1 MIDPVALAQALI
13 RCPSVT
19 PVDAGALTVLA
30 EALKPLGFDCVPLP
44 FEEDGAPLTENLF
57 ARIGAGGPVFCFAGH
72 TDVVPP
78 GERSFWKHD
87 PFGGVI
93 ADGVLYGRGAVDMK
107 SAIACFTAAVERHLA
122 KGPLKGSILFLIT
135 GDEEGDA
142 VNGTPK
148 MLKWMKANAITMDH
162 CLIGEPSSR
171 AAIGD
176 GIKVGRR
183 GSLNTRV
190 EVEGVQG
197 HAAYPDKTRNP
208 VHALADF
215 ICRLTKTP
223 LDSGTEQFGPSS
235 LAFSTVDVGNP
246 TCNLIPAVARGAFN
260 IRFNDAHT
268 FNSLS
273 AHLNA
278 VAKAVSDDT
287 GCVVRLHFSLSGVA
301 DCVKPGPF
309 TELLDGAI
317 KGVTGETPEHISG
330 GGTSDGRFIKDF
342 CPVVELGLMN
352 ATMHQS
358 NECVPV
364 SDLMKLTDIYAAILD
379 SYFSASP

>member
-1 MIDPVALAQALI
+1 MTDPVALAQALI

-30 EALKPLGFDCVPLP
+30 GALKTLGATIVPLP
-44 FEEDGAPLTENLF
+44 FEEDGAPRTENLF
-57 ARIGAGGPVFCFAGH
+57 ARIGTNGPVFCFAGH

-78 GERSFWKHD
+78 GDAAFWKHD
-87 PFGGVI
+87 PFAGVI
-93 ADGVLYGRGAVDMK
+93 ENGILYGRGAVDMK
-107 SAIACFTAAVERHLA
+107 SAIACFVTAVERHLA
-122 KGPLKGSILFLIT
+122 KGPLKGTILFLIT

-148 MLKWMKANAITMDH
+148 MLRWLKQQNITMDH
-162 CLIGEPSSR
+162 CLIGEPSST
-171 AAIGD
+171 AQIGD

-197 HAAYPDKTRNP
+197 HAAYPGKTKNP

-223 LDSGTEQFGPSS
+223 LDSGTEQFEPSS

-246 TCNLIPAVARGAFN
+246 TCNLVPATARGAFN
-260 IRFNDAHT
+260 IRFNDAHSYE
-268 FNSLS
+268 SLT
-273 AHLNA
+273 AHLSA
-278 VAKAVSDDT
+278 VAKAVSDET
-287 GCVVRLHFSLSGVA
+287 GCMVRLNFSLSGVA
-301 DCVKPGPF
+301 DSVKPGPF
-309 TELLDGAI
+309 TDLLDTAI
-317 KGVTGETPEHISG
+317 AGVTGGKPAHVTG

-364 SDLMKLTDIYAAILD
+364 SDLAKLTDIYTAILD
-379 SYFSASP
+379 AYFK